1 MTKYRAID
9 ADGHVMEHP
18 GEIKEFLEPPYDRL
32 PWTVYSLFPSVDGF
46 VRGFSRLTEDDDP
59 DAERWLEFLDRC
71 GIETSY
77 LYPSVGLTV
86 GLIQDRDYAA
96 VISRAYNRWIHSKF
110 MQASER
116 LRAVALIPVQNL
128 PEAVTELRA
137 AVTELGMPGAMLP
150 SVTAS
155 GKHYGHR
162 DYDPLYEEA
171 QRLGCCLAIH
181 GAVSQHIGIDNSD
194 NLFKTI
200 TLEHPVSQL
209 IQFTDMMTE
218 GVFERF
224 PDLRFAFLEAG
235 AGWVPYMMDRMDEN
249 YERRGKRWCPMLT
262 KRPSEYV
269 RSGNIY
275 VSCEVE
281 EKTLPTALQ
290 LVGEDRIFFASDY
303 PHERHKGEFYGDID
317 ELNARE
323 DLADSPQA
331 QGPLRQRRAVLQRLR
346 RAAGSR
352 SRREEEHHHAEG
364 LFTGSYR
371 PDGPRH
377 RAVQG
382 LLP

>member
-59 DAERWLEFLDRC
+59 DADRWLAFLDRC

-116 LRAVALIPVQNL
+116 LRAVALLPVQNL

-150 SVTAS
+150 SVTAA

-249 YERRGKRWCPMLT
+249 YERRGKRWCPLLT

-323 DLADSPQA
+323 DLAEA
-331 QGPLRQRRAVLQRLR
+331 HKHKVLY
-346 RAAGSR
+346 AN
-352 SRREEEHHHAEG
+352 AERFYNG
-364 LFTGSYR
+364 
-371 PDGPRH
+371 
-377 RAVQG
+377 
-382 LLP
+382 